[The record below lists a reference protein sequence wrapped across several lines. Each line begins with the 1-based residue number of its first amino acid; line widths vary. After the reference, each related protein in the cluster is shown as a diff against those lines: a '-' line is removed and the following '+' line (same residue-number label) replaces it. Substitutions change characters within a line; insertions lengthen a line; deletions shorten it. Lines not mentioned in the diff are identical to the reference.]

1 MLECWQGKICCATI
15 SFSTKGITMNKPL
28 SIRLPAELEEAF
40 RKHIEDN
47 MLSVS
52 KVVQRLLKDYMESVK
67 VKEVENV

>member
-1 MLECWQGKICCATI
+1 
-15 SFSTKGITMNKPL
+15 MNKPL